1 MSDLNLKTVFRPLGH
16 TAPLIDGTV
25 TPKGFTMDY
34 ENVEPLIAAF
44 RRMVRGSEFD
54 ICELAVTT
62 YICAKSYGKK
72 FTAIP
77 IFPARMFHHGAI
89 VVNKNAGINTPKD
102 LEGKRVGVSRGF
114 TVTTGVWIRGIL
126 AQEYGVD
133 LSKVTWVLS
142 GDEHVEEY
150 KAPPN
155 VVPVEAGKKIEDMVI
170 SGELA
175 GAVNMEIDHPD
186 VEPLIPNATE
196 AAFTALRERGL
207 YPINH
212 TVVVRDELL
221 DAHPDLAKNI
231 FNAFAEAKHI
241 YVDKLKAGTIE
252 NPTKLD
258 VQNKKVM
265 EITGDPLPYGVE
277 PNKKVLEAL
286 MDTAAK
292 QGIIKAP
299 LSFEQIFAKGTL
311 DLAG

>member
-1 MSDLNLKTVFRPLGH
+1 
-16 TAPLIDGTV
+16 
-25 TPKGFTMDY
+25 MDY
-34 ENVEPLIAAF
+34 ENIEPLIAAF
-44 RRMVRGSEFD
+44 RRMVRATEFD

-89 VVNKNAGINTPKD
+89 VVNKNAGINSPKD
-102 LEGKRVGVSRGF
+102 LEGKHVGVNRGF

-126 AQEYGVD
+126 SQEYGVD

-150 KAPPN
+150 RAPDN
-155 VVPVEAGKKIEDMVI
+155 VVPLEAGKKMDEMVI
-170 SGELA
+170 SGDLV
-175 GAVNMEIDHPD
+175 GAVNMPIDHPN
-186 VEPLIPNATE
+186 VQKLIPNAEE
-196 AAFTALRERGL
+196 AAFEALRVRAL

-212 TVVVRDELL
+212 TVAVRDELL
-221 DAHPDLAKNI
+221 EAHPDLAKNI
-231 FNAFAEAKHI
+231 FNAFTDAKRI
-241 YVDKLKAGTIE
+241 YIEKLKAGTLE
-252 NPTKLD
+252 TPTKLD
-258 VQNKKVM
+258 EQNKKVM
-265 EITGDPLPYGVE
+265 DITGDPLPYGVE
-277 PNKKVLEAL
+277 PNKIVLEAL

-311 DLAG
+311 DLVG